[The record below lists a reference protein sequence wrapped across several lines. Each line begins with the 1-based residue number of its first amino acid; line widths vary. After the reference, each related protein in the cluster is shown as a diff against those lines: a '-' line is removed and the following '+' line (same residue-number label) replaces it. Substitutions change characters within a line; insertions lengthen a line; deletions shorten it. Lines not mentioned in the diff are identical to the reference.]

1 MEISLMIK
9 TADGKKV
16 TTSIKIVDNDEKMQ
30 IFVKPLNGN
39 KFILQVEPSETISN
53 MKVMIKE
60 KQGINTDE
68 QRLVYAEKELKD
80 ERTLAYYNIQKD
92 NTIYLIVRL
101 QGGMTSK

>member
-16 TTSIKIVDNDEKMQ
+16 TASIKIVDNDEK

-53 MKVMIKE
+53 IKVMIKE

-68 QRLVYAEKELKD
+68 QRLVYAGKELKD
-80 ERTLAYYNIQKD
+80 DRTLAYYNIQKD